1 MTLRGTIRNGKVE
14 LDSETTL
21 PEGTRVDV
29 EPSAAESLLDLVLRH
44 SVSDPTI
51 PKDFASELDHYMY
64 GLPKRTGKGK
74 ANMAKRA
81 KPAAAG
87 SKRPRRG
94 TGR

>member
-64 GLPKRTGKGK
+64 GLPKRNGK
-74 ANMAKRA
+74 AKTRKRA
-81 KPAAAG
+81 KPAAAR
-87 SKRPRRG
+87 SKRLRRG
-94 TGR
+94 TER